1 VDYFSPRLRKKHSF
15 HFEGKR
21 IMAKESSA
29 LGKNK
34 GKITAKNGKTM
45 IRVIREQLGDDKLTA
60 ALVESLTEQNG
71 SLGFILNILK
81 ERPRNFNP
89 FILKGM
95 AIYKEPQSLD
105 RKTAELVAIGA
116 AAALRCEHCLE
127 AHMHRAR
134 TEGASLDQIMDAILI
149 AGAIAD
155 SSTLSIAFR
164 KYKQLEGKSKK
175 ADKNAGNN
183 E

>member
-1 VDYFSPRLRKKHSF
+1 
-15 HFEGKR
+15 
-21 IMAKESSA
+21 MAKVSST
-29 LGKNK
+29 GKK
-34 GKITAKNGKTM
+34 QKPAKSTAKNGKAC
-45 IRVIREQLGDDKLTA
+45 IRSIREQLGDEKLTE
-60 ALVESLTEQNG
+60 ALVESLIEQNG
-71 SLGFILNILK
+71 SLGYILNVLK

-95 AIYKEPQSLD
+95 AIYKEPKSLD

-127 AHMHRAR
+127 SHMHRAR
-134 TEGASLDQIMDAILI
+134 TEGASLDEIMDALLI

-155 SSTLSIAFR
+155 SSTLSVAFR
-164 KYKQLEGKSKK
+164 KFKQLEGKTKK
-175 ADKNAGNN
+175 TDKSAGDS

>member
-1 VDYFSPRLRKKHSF
+1 
-15 HFEGKR
+15 
-21 IMAKESSA
+21 MAKESSA
-29 LGKNK
+29 RGKQESAK
-34 GKITAKNGKTM
+34 STAKTGKAR
-45 IRVIREQLGDDKLTA
+45 IRLIREQLGDEKLTE
-60 ALVESLTEQNG
+60 ALVDSLIEQNG
-71 SLGFILNILK
+71 SLGFILNVLK

-127 AHMHRAR
+127 AHMHRASA
-134 TEGASLDQIMDAILI
+134 EGASLDEIMDALLI

-155 SSTLSIAFR
+155 SSTLSVAFR

-175 ADKNAGNN
+175 GDKGAGDD

>member
-1 VDYFSPRLRKKHSF
+1 
-15 HFEGKR
+15 
-21 IMAKESSA
+21 
-29 LGKNK
+29 
-34 GKITAKNGKTM
+34 M
-45 IRVIREQLGDDKLTA
+45 IRTIREQLGDETLTE
-60 ALVESLTEQNG
+60 ALVESLVEQRG

-95 AIYKEPQSLD
+95 AIYKEPSSLD

-127 AHMHRAR
+127 AHMDGARA
-134 TEGASLDQIMDAILI
+134 EGASLAEIMDSLLI

-155 SSTLSIAFR
+155 SSTLSVAFR
-164 KYKQLEGKSKK
+164 KYKQLEGKTKK
-175 ADKNAGNN
+175 
-183 E
+183 

>member
-1 VDYFSPRLRKKHSF
+1 MPRGSSPREKSKSVKSR
-15 HFEGKR
+15 
-21 IMAKESSA
+21 
-29 LGKNK
+29 
-34 GKITAKNGKTM
+34 AKNGKAR
-45 IRVIREQLGDDKLTA
+45 IRTVREQLCDEKLTE
-60 ALVESLTEQNG
+60 ALVEALIEQNG
-71 SLGFILNILK
+71 SLGYILNVLK

-95 AIYKEPQSLD
+95 SIYKEPTSLD

-127 AHMHRAR
+127 AHMHRASS
-134 TEGASLDQIMDAILI
+134 EGASLDEIMDALLI

-155 SSTLSIAFR
+155 SSTLSVAFR

-175 ADKNAGNN
+175 GGKSAEDD

>member
-1 VDYFSPRLRKKHSF
+1 
-15 HFEGKR
+15 
-21 IMAKESSA
+21 MAKEIGVSA
-29 LGKNK
+29 QQKISKTATKNRTT
-34 GKITAKNGKTM
+34 I
-45 IRVIREQLGDDKLTA
+45 IRQVRQRLEDKKLTA
-60 ALVESLTEQNG
+60 ALVESLIEQHG
-71 SLGFILNILK
+71 GLGFILNVLK

-95 AIYKEPQSLD
+95 AIYKEPQALE

-127 AHMHRAR
+127 SHMHRAL
-134 TEGASLDQIMDAILI
+134 TEGASLDEIMDALLI

-155 SSTLSIAFR
+155 SSTLSVAFR
-164 KYKQLEGKSKK
+164 KFKQLEGKAKK
-175 ADKNAGNN
+175 SDKG

>member
-1 VDYFSPRLRKKHSF
+1 
-15 HFEGKR
+15 
-21 IMAKESSA
+21 M
-29 LGKNK
+29 
-34 GKITAKNGKTM
+34 
-45 IRVIREQLGDDKLTA
+45 
-60 ALVESLTEQNG
+60 QNG
-71 SLGFILNILK
+71 SLGFILNVLK

-95 AIYKEPQSLD
+95 AIYKEPKSLD

-127 AHMHRAR
+127 SHMHRAR
-134 TEGASLDQIMDAILI
+134 TEGASLDEIMDALLI

-155 SSTLSIAFR
+155 SSTLSVAFR

-175 ADKNAGNN
+175 TDKGTGDDD
-183 E
+183 